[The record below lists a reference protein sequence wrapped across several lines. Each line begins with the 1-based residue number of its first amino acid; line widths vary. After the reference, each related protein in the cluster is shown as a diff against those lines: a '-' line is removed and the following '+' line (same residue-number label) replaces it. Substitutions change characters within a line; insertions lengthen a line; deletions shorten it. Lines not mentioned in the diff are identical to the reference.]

1 MASVAIPMVAGFV
14 VNKIGESQGWDPRM
28 TAILG
33 SAAGFGA
40 GGLVAG
46 AASSAA
52 SSAAASSFNP
62 GTIGAATNT
71 FNPMTTGVMA
81 GRSAASSL
89 GTAAQFGSA
98 GVPGSLAKTAPVSAG
113 GSYYRPPYL
122 MDDPTFSP
130 QGWQGEIARTP
141 QPNNP
146 WQGFDAPQD
155 YSKWESPHTMTE
167 GFGKFVDK
175 YKESGKLDA
184 LGVSMLETLLQ
195 DPPKKSISGGGGG
208 GGGGPL
214 MPAYN
219 GGGGAP
225 QKAVTWGFGGHKG
238 GYTPQ
243 GIA

>member
-40 GGLVAG
+40 GGLVSG

-71 FNPMTTGVMA
+71 FNPMTTGVRA

-89 GTAAQFGSA
+89 GTAAPFGSA
-98 GVPGSLAKTAPVSAG
+98 GSLAEMAKTAPVS
-113 GSYYRPPYL
+113 
-122 MDDPTFSP
+122 PT
-130 QGWQGEIARTP
+130 
-141 QPNNP
+141 NP
-146 WQGFDAPQD
+146 EWIGFDAPQD

-184 LGVSMLETLLQ
+184 LGISMLETLMQ

-208 GGGGPL
+208 GGGGAI

-219 GGGGAP
+219 GGGGAS
-225 QKAVTWGFGGHKG
+225 QKAVTWGFGGPKG

>member
-1 MASVAIPMVAGFV
+1 MASVAVPMVAGFV
-14 VNKIGESQGWDPRM
+14 VNKVGESQGWDPRM

-33 SAAGFGA
+33 AAAGFGA
-40 GGLVAG
+40 GGLVSG

-89 GTAAQFGSA
+89 GSGMAFGSSA
-98 GVPGSLAKTAPVSAG
+98 TPGLTNPEWLGFDAPG
-113 GSYYRPPYL
+113 G
-122 MDDPTFSP
+122 
-130 QGWQGEIARTP
+130 TP
-141 QPNNP
+141 LQNSTQPNNP

-184 LGVSMLETLLQ
+184 LGISMLETLLQ

-208 GGGGPL
+208 GGGGAM

-219 GGGGAP
+219 GGGAS
-225 QKAVTWGFGGHKG
+225 QKAVTWGFGGQKG

>member
-98 GVPGSLAKTAPVSAG
+98 GVPGSLAKTAPVS
-113 GSYYRPPYL
+113 
-122 MDDPTFSP
+122 PTNPEWLGFDAP
-130 QGWQGEIARTP
+130 GATP
-141 QPNNP
+141 IQNSTQPNNP

-184 LGVSMLETLLQ
+184 LGISMLETLLQ

-208 GGGGPL
+208 GGGGAL

-219 GGGGAP
+219 GGGGAS
-225 QKAVTWGFGGHKG
+225 QKAVTWGFGGQKG